1 MFLYLTASEQTYVEG
16 YVLNRINEAVDL
28 TKFLKI
34 LMLKSLQVELET
46 VNQLLETIQ
55 VSKQKYL
62 DLYETNL
69 IDQEMFKGRIK
80 EFNDEMDK
88 LMLRSDEI
96 EEILQGCN

>member
-1 MFLYLTASEQTYVEG
+1 MYGDLTASEQTYVEG

-96 EEILQGCN
+96 EEIL